1 MYLHVGLGNPGK
13 QYELHRHNVGFM
25 AIDSI
30 LEKYNIETGKEKFNG
45 YHYIYS
51 GTEQKIVF
59 LKPQTYMNNSGRC
72 VSAIMNF
79 FSIEPSSV
87 IVWHDEID
95 LDKGKI
101 KVKCGGGHGGHNGIR
116 DIISHIGNDFC
127 RIRIGIGRPT
137 NNIPTSKWVL
147 SSFHRNDFN
156 GWLNELLRVMANETE
171 LLHNSNSVEF
181 MNKVAINT
189 NKEKGIS

>member
-51 GTEQKIVF
+51 GAEQKIVF

-101 KVKCGGGHGGHNGIR
+101 KVKWGGGHGGHNGIR
-116 DIISHIGNDFC
+116 DIISHIGNDFW

-137 NNIPTSKWVL
+137 NNIPPSKWVL
-147 SSFHRNDFN
+147 SSFHRNDFDE
-156 GWLNELLRVMANETE
+156 WLNALLSVMANETE
-171 LLHNSNSVEF
+171 FLHNNNSVEF

-189 NKEKGIS
+189 NTKKDIS

>member
-13 QYELHRHNVGFM
+13 EYELHRHNVGFM

-30 LEKYNIETGKEKFNG
+30 LEKYNIETGKEKFSG

-51 GTEQKIVF
+51 GAEQKIVF

-101 KVKCGGGHGGHNGIR
+101 KVKWGGGHGGHNGIR

-127 RIRIGIGRPT
+127 RIRIGIGRPI
-137 NNIPTSKWVL
+137 NNIPPSKWVL
-147 SSFHRNDFN
+147 SSFHRDDFN
-156 GWLNELLRVMANETE
+156 EWLSELLSVMANETE
-171 LLHNSNSVEF
+171 FLHNSNSVEF

>member
-51 GTEQKIVF
+51 GPEHKIIF

-72 VSAIMNF
+72 VSAMMNF

-101 KVKCGGGHGGHNGIR
+101 KVKWGGGHGGHNGIR

-137 NNIPTSKWVL
+137 NNIPPSKWVL

-156 GWLNELLRVMANETE
+156 EWLNELLSVMANETE
-171 LLHNSNSVEF
+171 FLHNSNSVEF
-181 MNKVAINT
+181 MNKVAIST
-189 NKEKGIS
+189 NKEKGTS

>member
-1 MYLHVGLGNPGK
+1 MFLHVGLGNPGK

-30 LEKYNIETGKEKFNG
+30 LERYNIEIGKEKFNG

-51 GTEQKIVF
+51 GAEQKVVF

-101 KVKCGGGHGGHNGIR
+101 KVKWGGGHGGHNGIR
-116 DIISHIGNDFC
+116 DIINQIGNDFC

-137 NNIPTSKWVL
+137 NSISPSKWVL
-147 SSFHRNDFN
+147 SSFNRNDFDE
-156 GWLNELLRVMANETE
+156 WLNALLSVMANETE
-171 LLHNSNSVEF
+171 FLHNNNSVEF

-189 NKEKGIS
+189 NKEKGNS

>member
-13 QYELHRHNVGFM
+13 EYELHRHNVGFM

-30 LEKYNIETGKEKFNG
+30 LEKYNIDTGKEKFNG

-51 GTEQKIVF
+51 GDEHKIVF

-189 NKEKGIS
+189 NKEKGVS

>member
-51 GTEQKIVF
+51 GAEQKIIF

-79 FSIEPSSV
+79 FSIESSSV

-101 KVKCGGGHGGHNGIR
+101 KVKWGGGHGGHNGIR
-116 DIISHIGNDFC
+116 DIISHIGNDFW

-137 NNIPTSKWVL
+137 NNIPPSKWVL

-156 GWLNELLRVMANETE
+156 EWLNELLSVMANEIE
-171 LLHNSNSVEF
+171 FLHNSNSVEF
-181 MNKVAINT
+181 MNKVSINP
-189 NKEKGIS
+189 NIKKGIT

>member
-30 LEKYNIETGKEKFNG
+30 LEKYNIKTGKEKFNG

-51 GTEQKIVF
+51 GAEQKIVF

-101 KVKCGGGHGGHNGIR
+101 KVKWGGGHGGHNGIR

-137 NNIPTSKWVL
+137 NNTPPSKWVL

-156 GWLNELLRVMANETE
+156 EWLNELLNVMANETE
-171 LLHNSNSVEF
+171 FLHNNNSVEF

-189 NKEKGIS
+189 NTKKGI

>member
-13 QYELHRHNVGFM
+13 EYELHRHNVGFM

-51 GTEQKIVF
+51 GAEQKIIF

-101 KVKCGGGHGGHNGIR
+101 KVKWGGGHGGHNGLR
-116 DIISHIGNDFC
+116 DIIKALGTNNFY
-127 RIRIGIGRPT
+127 RLRIGIDHPG
-137 NNIPTSKWVL
+137 SKDEVVDYVL
-147 SSFHRNDFN
+147 RAPNKS
-156 GWLNELLRVMANETE
+156 ELSTLEESMKSAIKIVD
-171 LLHNSNSVEF
+171 LL
-181 MNKVAINT
+181 AIGNFDDAMKALHT
-189 NKEKGIS
+189 

>member
-1 MYLHVGLGNPGK
+1 MKIFVGLGNPGQK
-13 QYELHRHNVGFM
+13 YTNNRHNIGSRVLDEIS
-25 AIDSI
+25 AIGS
-30 LEKYNIETGKEKFNG
+30 GKKWYEKFQSE
-45 YHYIYS
+45 IF
-51 GTEQKIVF
+51 ELKKIPGKI
-59 LKPQTYMNNSGRC
+59 LLIKPQTYMNNSGRC

-101 KVKCGGGHGGHNGIR
+101 KVKWGGGHGGNNGIR

-127 RIRIGIGRPT
+127 RIWIGIGRPT
-137 NNIPTSKWVL
+137 NNIPPSKWVL

-156 GWLNELLRVMANETE
+156 EWLNELLSVMANETE
-171 LLHNSNSVEF
+171 FLHNNNSVEF
-181 MNKVAINT
+181 MNKVAIST

>member
-1 MYLHVGLGNPGK
+1 MYLHVGLGNPGREYK
-13 QYELHRHNVGFM
+13 LHRHNVGFM

-51 GTEQKIVF
+51 GAKQKIVF

-72 VSAIMNF
+72 VSAMMNF

-101 KVKCGGGHGGHNGIR
+101 KVKWGGGHGGHNGVR

-137 NNIPTSKWVL
+137 NRIPPSKWVL

-156 GWLNELLRVMANETE
+156 EWLNELLSVMANETE

-189 NKEKGIS
+189 NTNKGIS

>member
-51 GTEQKIVF
+51 GAKQKIVF

-101 KVKCGGGHGGHNGIR
+101 KVKWGGGHGGHNGIR
-116 DIISHIGNDFC
+116 DIISHIGNDFW

-137 NNIPTSKWVL
+137 NNIPPSKWVL
-147 SSFHRNDFN
+147 SSFNRNDFDE
-156 GWLNELLRVMANETE
+156 WLNALLSVMANETE
-171 LLHNSNSVEF
+171 FLHNNNSVEF
-181 MNKVAINT
+181 MNKVAIST

>member
-51 GTEQKIVF
+51 GAEQKIIF

-79 FSIEPSSV
+79 FSIESSSV

-101 KVKCGGGHGGHNGIR
+101 KVKWGGGHGGHNGIR
-116 DIISHIGNDFC
+116 DIISHIGNDFW

-137 NNIPTSKWVL
+137 NNIPPSKWVL

-156 GWLNELLRVMANETE
+156 EWLNELLSVMANETE
-171 LLHNSNSVEF
+171 FLHNNNSVEF

-189 NKEKGIS
+189 NKEKGNS

>member
-51 GTEQKIVF
+51 GTEQKIAF

-101 KVKCGGGHGGHNGIR
+101 KVKWGGGHGGHNGIR
-116 DIISHIGNDFC
+116 DIISHIGNDFW

-137 NNIPTSKWVL
+137 NNIPPSKWVL

-156 GWLNELLRVMANETE
+156 EWLNELLSVMANETE

-189 NKEKGIS
+189 NTNKGIS

>member
-1 MYLHVGLGNPGK
+1 
-13 QYELHRHNVGFM
+13 M

-30 LEKYNIETGKEKFNG
+30 LEKYNIETGKEKFKG

-101 KVKCGGGHGGHNGIR
+101 KVKWGGGHGGHNGIR
-116 DIISHIGNDFC
+116 DIISHIGNDFW

-137 NNIPTSKWVL
+137 NNIPPSKWVL

-156 GWLNELLRVMANETE
+156 EWLNELLSVMANETE
-171 LLHNSNSVEF
+171 FLHNSNSVEF

>member
-30 LEKYNIETGKEKFNG
+30 LEKYNIETGKEKFSG

-51 GTEQKIVF
+51 DAEHKIVF

>member
-13 QYELHRHNVGFM
+13 LYELHRHNVGFM

-51 GTEQKIVF
+51 GTKQKIVF

-101 KVKCGGGHGGHNGIR
+101 KVKWGGGHGGHNGIR

-137 NNIPTSKWVL
+137 NNIPASKWVL

-156 GWLNELLRVMANETE
+156 EWLNELLSVMANETE
-171 LLHNSNSVEF
+171 FLHNSNSVEF

>member
-13 QYELHRHNVGFM
+13 EYELHRHNVGFM

-51 GTEQKIVF
+51 GAKQKIVF

-101 KVKCGGGHGGHNGIR
+101 KVKWGGGHGGHNGIR

-137 NNIPTSKWVL
+137 NNIPPSKWVL

-156 GWLNELLRVMANETE
+156 EWLNELLSVMANETE
-171 LLHNSNSVEF
+171 FLHNRNSVEF

-189 NKEKGIS
+189 NTKKDIS

>member
-51 GTEQKIVF
+51 GAEQKIIF

-79 FSIEPSSV
+79 FSIESSSV

-101 KVKCGGGHGGHNGIR
+101 KVKWGGGHGGHNGIR
-116 DIISHIGNDFC
+116 DIISHIGNDFW

-137 NNIPTSKWVL
+137 NNIPPSKWVL

-156 GWLNELLRVMANETE
+156 GWLNELLSVMANETE
-171 LLHNSNSVEF
+171 FLHNNNSVEF

-189 NKEKGIS
+189 NKEKGNS

>member
-13 QYELHRHNVGFM
+13 EYELHRHNIGFM

-51 GTEQKIVF
+51 GAKQKIVF

-101 KVKCGGGHGGHNGIR
+101 KVKWGGGHGGHNGIR

-127 RIRIGIGRPT
+127 RIRIGIGRTT
-137 NNIPTSKWVL
+137 NNIPP
-147 SSFHRNDFN
+147 
-156 GWLNELLRVMANETE
+156 
-171 LLHNSNSVEF
+171 
-181 MNKVAINT
+181 
-189 NKEKGIS
+189 